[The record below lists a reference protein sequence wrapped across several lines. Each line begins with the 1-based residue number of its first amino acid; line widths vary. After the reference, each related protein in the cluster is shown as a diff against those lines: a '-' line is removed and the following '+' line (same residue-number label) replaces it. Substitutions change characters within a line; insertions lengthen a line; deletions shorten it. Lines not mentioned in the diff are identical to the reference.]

1 MDNIFK
7 IYCPYT
13 SINRFRDLM
22 IRKNPSAPL
31 SEVAY
36 QQIKDM
42 IINVKLPPGEQ
53 VDEGGL
59 AGSLS
64 IGRTPIREALFRLA
78 AEELVQ
84 VRHGRGFF
92 VRDVTLSDLK
102 DLFEAL
108 LILERSAAALAAR
121 RITRGL
127 TRDQIRTLKRINA
140 EFNKAWEK
148 KDFMLVTLQNSRFH
162 RGIYDAAGNAFLNSY
177 LNSLQNQ
184 SQRLAYLCYSKPS
197 ASIIMES
204 HAEHAVRDHARLI
217 ECFAAGDEAGAVQVI
232 TEHIRLFQNR
242 VNDFSTPAVMDLA
255 PFT

>member
-1 MDNIFK
+1 M
-7 IYCPYT
+7 T
-13 SINRFRDLM
+13 
-22 IRKNPSAPL
+22 RKKPTPSAPL

-42 IINVKLPPGEQ
+42 IVNVKLRPGEQ
-53 VDEGGL
+53 VDEGAL

-78 AEELVQ
+78 AEELLQ

-121 RITRGL
+121 RINKE
-127 TRDQIRTLKRINA
+127 QIRALERIN
-140 EFNKAWEK
+140 EDFRKAWQK
-148 KDFMLVTLQNSRFH
+148 NDFMQVTLQNSRFH
-162 RGIYDAAGNAFLNSY
+162 RGIYDAAGNTFLNSY

-184 SQRLAYLCYSKPS
+184 SQRLAYLCYSKP
-197 ASIIMES
+197 AAAIDMES
-204 HAEHAVRDHARLI
+204 HAEHSIRDHARLI
-217 ECFAAGDEAGAVQVI
+217 ECFAAGDEAGAVQAA

-242 VNDFSTPAVMDLA
+242 VNDFAVPSVVDLGLFA
-255 PFT
+255 

>member
-1 MDNIFK
+1 MNPK
-7 IYCPYT
+7 KPT
-13 SINRFRDLM
+13 
-22 IRKNPSAPL
+22 PSAPL

-42 IINVKLPPGEQ
+42 IVSVKLRPGEQ

-59 AGSLS
+59 AGTLS

-78 AEELVQ
+78 AEELLQ
-84 VRHGRGFF
+84 VRSGRGFF

-121 RITRGL
+121 RINGE
-127 TRDQIRTLKRINA
+127 QIRALEGINA
-140 EFNKAWEK
+140 DFRKAWK
-148 KDFMLVTLQNSRFH
+148 KNDFIQVTLLNSRFH
-162 RGIYDAAGNAFLNSY
+162 RGIYEAAGNTFLNSY

-184 SQRLAYLCYSKPS
+184 SQRLAYLCYSKP
-197 ASIIMES
+197 ASSIDLES
-204 HAEHAVRDHARLI
+204 HAEHSIRDHARLI
-217 ECFAAGDEAGAVQVI
+217 ECFAAGDEAGAVQTI

-242 VNDFSTPAVMDLA
+242 VNDFATPSVMEMNLFA
-255 PFT
+255 